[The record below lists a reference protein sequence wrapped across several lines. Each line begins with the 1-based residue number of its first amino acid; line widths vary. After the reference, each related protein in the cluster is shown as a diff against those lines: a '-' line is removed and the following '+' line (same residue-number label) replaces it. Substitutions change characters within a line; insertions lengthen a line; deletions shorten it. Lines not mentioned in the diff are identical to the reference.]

1 MKSSFELPKYL
12 RLPFFLC
19 LFVFLIITIYGC
31 AKKPSNEYHFTVDTT
46 SNENNRRIEKINIF
60 LETSVSMKGYVNA
73 NTPGNYVLKDVLPY
87 LITDLDNTYKDL
99 TTIYTVTNR
108 PEKVGDKREKFLQR
122 LRSGDIFGGGSSPF
136 QDVFAAVIDSIGDTS
151 ISIMI
156 SDCISDLGSVNTM
169 SEGVKVSQAIYSH
182 LSRKEDIG
190 VAVFQYNSDFNG
202 TYYYDRN
209 NTGGRNPKA
218 RPYYNT
224 ILKNRPFYI
233 WVLGNE
239 NLVNQ
244 LLEKELFKD
253 YDQSHFFNL
262 PLNDINAQILAN
274 PKRGRI
280 SINEDKQTIMIKEAS
295 SKRPVEFVI
304 GVRLK
309 DKPKY
314 YSKLFSEST
323 LFKITPDYLNSEI
336 NLKTTDSI
344 LNERNV
350 NKSFIDKNE
359 LSNFL
364 KINMV
369 DLDPNLDSFSIS
381 LPSIGASWFNTVHLD
396 DDLGLPAEELEGK
409 TFAFK
414 YITDGFDRYFKD
426 EIPLLKFNFSQTKK
440 P

>member
-1 MKSSFELPKYL
+1 MKFPLILPQFP
-12 RLPFFLC
+12 RLILLTGPLCFL
-19 LFVFLIITIYGC
+19 LLSITSC
-31 AKKPSNEYHFTVDTT
+31 SNKPVTYNFNVDTPKSET
-46 SNENNRRIEKINIF
+46 NRELEKINVF

-73 NTPGNYVLKDVLPY
+73 NTTGNYVLKEVLPY
-87 LITDLDNTYKDL
+87 LLTDLDNNYKDL

-108 PEKVGDKREKFLQR
+108 PQKVSDDRQKFLQQ

-156 SDCISDLGSVNTM
+156 SDCISDLGSDNTL

-182 LSRKEDIG
+182 LSKKEDIG

-209 NTGGRNPKA
+209 NTGGKNPNA

-233 WVLGNE
+233 WILGNK

-244 LLEKELFKD
+244 LLEKEIFKG
-253 YDQSHFFNL
+253 YNQSHFFNL
-262 PLNDINAQILAN
+262 PLNDINAQVLAN
-274 PKRGRI
+274 PKKGKI

-295 SKRPVEFVI
+295 SKRPVEFMI

-314 YSKLFSEST
+314 YSKLFSDSS

-336 NLKTTDSI
+336 NLQSTDSI
-344 LNERNV
+344 LNEKKV
-350 NKSFIDKNE
+350 DKSFIDKNG

-396 DDLGLPAEELEGK
+396 DDYGLSAEELEGK

-414 YITDGFDRYFKD
+414 YITDGFDRYYKD
-426 EIPLLKFNFSQTKK
+426 EEPLLKFNFLQTKK